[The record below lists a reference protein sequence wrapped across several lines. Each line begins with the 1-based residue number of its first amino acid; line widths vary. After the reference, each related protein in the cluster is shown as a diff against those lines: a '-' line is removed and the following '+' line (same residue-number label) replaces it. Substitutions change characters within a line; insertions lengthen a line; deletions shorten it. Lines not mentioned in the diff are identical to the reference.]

1 MRKFNLVGKV
11 KPSEKY
17 WWLNDESRTMLTRGY
32 ALEGEEVK
40 DMVIRITTAAA
51 NKVGIEGLQ
60 PLFQECIERGWWS
73 FSSPIWAN
81 MGAPRGLPISC
92 YSVYFADN
100 LPDILAKG
108 TEVGMQMGLGGGTSG
123 YYGALRARGEAIT
136 NNGKTNGPISFMK
149 RQNTDVDVIS
159 QGGIRRGAFA
169 AYLDID
175 HPDIKEFLTIKDIG
189 SDIQNLFTGVCIS
202 DKWMEEMEAGDREK
216 RSLWAKVLESRQQ
229 KGLPYLFFSDN
240 VNRQAPEVYK
250 IKNKT
255 VWGSNLCITGDTR
268 VVSDRGYL
276 TARELYEQGGSLTL
290 FNGEEEVPS
299 TEMKL
304 RGQNEDIYEVVLSNG
319 MSMRSTDYHGYPVMD
334 KEGNIKRVELKDLTL
349 SDHIAVQTKKGLFGQ
364 EDMKDEAFLLGM
376 YQGDGTGTDKLVSF
390 DIWEGDFDL
399 LNVVRDKVD
408 NLYKKYGWNT
418 YQVAAAKGTDKG
430 YRQVNTPSF
439 HDCIVREGSPAKKRL
454 SSTPLKKF
462 GFAKGVVP
470 EWIWNSNEETQWEYV
485 KGLLYTDGTVF
496 KSTSKGEPVQLSYSS
511 TDKEFLK
518 ELQKIFS
525 NLGLQTSVRLLRK
538 GGQAL
543 LPDGKGGEKLY
554 ETKDCFRLIVGNK
567 KDCLEIE
574 KRTGFL
580 TRKGVILEDR
590 EYRDNTKKRYQI
602 ESISYV
608 GKEDVFCPTVLN
620 EEHIFV
626 ANGMRTYNCSE
637 ITLSTEEKESF
648 ICCLSSMNAA
658 LFDEWKDTD
667 APYLLTMFLDA
678 VISDYIE
685 KTEGMPFMETT
696 RRFAMDQRAIG
707 IGILGYHS
715 YLQKNM
721 IPFESFEAKAF
732 NVEIF
737 KLIQEQSKQASK
749 DLGELLGYA
758 PIFDGVEGI
767 EKYRNVTTMAV
778 APTTSSSS
786 ILGQVSPGIEP
797 FSSNYYKAGLA
808 KGNFM
813 RKNKELEK
821 LLETKGK
828 NTEEVWRSIMMSGG
842 SVLHLDFLTDHEKNV
857 FKTFKEISQVEILNQ
872 AVSRQR
878 FIDQAQSLNL
888 NIPADVPLKDVNR
901 MIMDYWR
908 NGGKTLYYQRSQSVA
923 KELITN
929 LVTCSSCEA

>member
-123 YYGALRARGEAIT
+123 YYGALRGRGEAIT

-169 AYLDID
+169 AYLDIN

-255 VWGSNLCITGDTR
+255 VWGSNLCVAGDTKITTLSDKGIKDLTIQEVSGTSQTVWNGESWSLAKVEKTGEDQKLYKVKVKLISSGEVKETFVDCTDYHKWYNHR
-268 VVSDRGYL
+268 KEELRTSDLVPGMVLESYIDPKTDAVVTPEVEEIVLLEGTHDTYCLNEPIRHK
-276 TARELYEQGGSLTL
+276 TL
-290 FNGEEEVPS
+290 FNGIL
-299 TEMKL
+299 T
-304 RGQNEDIYEVVLSNG
+304 GQ
-319 MSMRSTDYHGYPVMD
+319 
-334 KEGNIKRVELKDLTL
+334 
-349 SDHIAVQTKKGLFGQ
+349 
-364 EDMKDEAFLLGM
+364 
-376 YQGDGTGTDKLVSF
+376 
-390 DIWEGDFDL
+390 
-399 LNVVRDKVD
+399 
-408 NLYKKYGWNT
+408 
-418 YQVAAAKGTDKG
+418 
-430 YRQVNTPSF
+430 
-439 HDCIVREGSPAKKRL
+439 
-454 SSTPLKKF
+454 
-462 GFAKGVVP
+462 
-470 EWIWNSNEETQWEYV
+470 
-485 KGLLYTDGTVF
+485 
-496 KSTSKGEPVQLSYSS
+496 
-511 TDKEFLK
+511 
-518 ELQKIFS
+518 
-525 NLGLQTSVRLLRK
+525 
-538 GGQAL
+538 
-543 LPDGKGGEKLY
+543 
-554 ETKDCFRLIVGNK
+554 
-567 KDCLEIE
+567 
-574 KRTGFL
+574 
-580 TRKGVILEDR
+580 
-590 EYRDNTKKRYQI
+590 
-602 ESISYV
+602 
-608 GKEDVFCPTVLN
+608 
-620 EEHIFV
+620 
-626 ANGMRTYNCSE
+626 CSE
-637 ITLSTEEKESF
+637 ITLSTDEQESF
-648 ICCLSSMNAA
+648 ICCLSSLNAA
-658 LFDEWKDTD
+658 LYDEWKDTD

-696 RRFAMDQRAIG
+696 RRFAIYQRAIG